1 MPLKR
6 PPDLVTCCSRMPLA
20 RPPIRRST
28 LPMMP
33 AMQRVLPYLPDALIA
48 ATPLTNSVSPSDFSS
63 WRPVGAV
70 HLAAF
75 LEAGRGDVVA
85 AADIGQQILK
95 QIAVARPV
103 PHMMVGIDDRQLG
116 LDDLFLPPV
125 EPVRADRRM
134 AAGRDRGLGHGSS
147 PPEVALGLRQLC
159 PSPPRNSTALSAGGG
174 STLKTRRNFPALGF
188 EWRREAAATTPTA
201 PPGLRRPNPNASVF
215 L

>member
-1 MPLKR
+1 ML
-6 PPDLVTCCSRMPLA
+6 LE
-20 RPPIRRST
+20 
-28 LPMMP
+28 
-33 AMQRVLPYLPDALIA
+33 DALGAAADPQIDIA
-48 ATPLTNSVSPSDFSS
+48 DDAGDAARLAVFARRAHRRDAVDEFGLAERFQLLRT
-63 WRPVGAV
+63 VGAV

-134 AAGRDRGLGHGSS
+134 AAGRDRGLGHGGS

-174 STLKTRRNFPALGF
+174 STLKIRRNFPDFGV
-188 EWRREAAATTPTA
+188 RAAAGSSSNHPRSPTRSA
-201 PPGLRRPNPNASVF
+201 PAKPECVGFFAAW
-215 L
+215 